1 MIVFIGILILAFFN
15 GASCAGE
22 RPVDEAVLRTLEGS
36 PTAAIFERELAKDI
50 IFNTVFHFLTAVVG
64 VTIGSGGR
72 LVSATAATFP
82 ALVKTGVSM
91 NYAYVEPCGLVAPHI
106 HPRAASM
113 IIACNGTFL
122 TGYWVENSTAPVI
135 NTLQPGDA
143 TVFPQGSVHFEF
155 NMGCEPAVFI
165 AARSSEDPGSYT
177 ATGFISRFPPAIVA
191 ATLGYPEGGLESFI
205 KGLPDFPSK
214 NVKECLLK
222 CKKAT

>member
-1 MIVFIGILILAFFN
+1 MYDKDLASDPQFNYVFDFKN
-15 GASCAGE
+15 
-22 RPVDEAVLRTLEGS
+22 
-36 PTAAIFERELAKDI
+36 AK
-50 IFNTVFHFLTAVVG
+50 VG
-64 VTIGSGGR
+64 VTEASGGR
-72 LVSATAATFP
+72 LVSANAGNFP
-82 ALVKTGVSM
+82 ALVKAGVSM

-113 IIACNGTFL
+113 IIASNGTFL

-135 NTLQPGDA
+135 NTLQAGDA

-205 KGLPDFPSK
+205 KGLPDFPSN